1 MSLYVLGASTTGG
14 AGAARW
20 ADAWPRLLGEPSTV
34 FFKNAV
40 EPSYFLHCSSRFA
53 SERSHVAAVLDF
65 GTNLWSEKAVEDL
78 AALAVRSRDLADV
91 SLVVLVAWPR
101 ARNELDTTRVAR
113 AAALSGS
120 VVASPAHSPE
130 LYADAVHPNS
140 AGHRAIAN
148 AVSEAVHSVQAKSA
162 STAAARARPRA
173 RPRPSGGDGDGDDGG
188 GGELCFSDAN
198 ELPTVHVD
206 SEWKLV
212 DEGYQMGAA
221 RRHKFGWRVGS
232 KTSEIVLRANVSS
245 CASVVSVG
253 YLKSHREGGHFKI
266 GCSSPCKCSSIRGF
280 HQKEIHPFPVVRTY
294 TAMNMSVT
302 DTTSFGLV
310 APAKMACNIT
320 ISGSR
325 VRVDSFYI
333 REATDRDVHNAKLSN
348 DPQHLEFVRGAS
360 TQLKAFLCT

>member
-1 MSLYVLGASTTGG
+1 MSYYVLGASTTGG

-20 ADAWPRLLGEPSTV
+20 AEAWPRLLEAPSTV

-53 SERSHVAAVLDF
+53 NKRPHLAAVLDF

-78 AALAVRSRDLADV
+78 AELAVRSRALGHV

-101 ARNELDTTRVAR
+101 ARDVLDITRVAR

-120 VVASPAHSPE
+120 VVASPTHTPE

-140 AGHRAIAN
+140 DGHRAIAD
-148 AVSEAVHSVQAKSA
+148 AVSRAVHSVQAKSA
-162 STAAARARPRA
+162 STAAARV
-173 RPRPSGGDGDGDDGG
+173 RPRPSGGGGGGG
-188 GGELCFSDAN
+188 GGELCFADAR
-198 ELPTVHVD
+198 ELPIVHVD

-212 DEGYQMGAA
+212 DEGYGAGAA
-221 RRHKFGWRVGS
+221 RRHKFGWRVGL
-232 KTSEIVLRANVSS
+232 KTSEIILRANASS
-245 CASVVSVG
+245 CASIVSVG

-280 HQKEIHPFPVVRTY
+280 HQREINPFPVVRTY
-294 TAMNMSVT
+294 TPLNMSVT
-302 DTTSFGLV
+302 ETTSFGLV
-310 APAKMACNIT
+310 APAKRGCNII

-325 VRVDSFYI
+325 VRVDSLYI
-333 REATDRDVHNAKLSN
+333 REATESDVHNAALSREQ
-348 DPQHLEFVRGAS
+348 QHLEFVRAA
-360 TQLKAFLCT
+360 TTPF

>member
-53 SERSHVAAVLDF
+53 SKRPHVAAVLDF

-78 AALAVRSRDLADV
+78 AELAVRSRALGNT
-91 SLVVLVAWPR
+91 SLTVLVAWPR
-101 ARNELDTTRVAR
+101 ARNVLDTTRVAR

-120 VVASPAHSPE
+120 VVAIPAHAPD

-162 STAAARARPRA
+162 STAAARARPR
-173 RPRPSGGDGDGDDGG
+173 PSGGGGDGGDGGGGGG
-188 GGELCFSDAN
+188 GGELCFSDAR
-198 ELPTVHVD
+198 ELPIVHVD

-212 DEGYQMGAA
+212 DEGYRIGAA
-221 RRHKFGWRVGS
+221 RRHKFGWRAGS
-232 KTSEIVLRANVSS
+232 RTTPMVLRADVSS
-245 CASVVSVG
+245 CASVVSIG

-294 TAMNMSVT
+294 NPLNASVT
-302 DTTSFGLV
+302 ETTSFGLV

-333 REATDRDVHNAKLSN
+333 REATESDVHNAALSREQ
-348 DPQHLEFVRGAS
+348 QHLEFVRAA
-360 TQLKAFLCT
+360 TAPF